1 MKLTLIHML
10 SKTKKVLTTYL
21 IVLCSVASLRIILSI
36 TWRIGRLS
44 LLYYLCRQLKGGGM
58 EIHMKKDTILWMA
71 ASAVVMLAF
80 PWIAVTFVKGDAGMA
95 VCFLLFFAVNPL
107 YSVLIGAFAG
117 KDIRH
122 LWSLPVI
129 SAVLFLIGTW
139 IFFDMGETAF
149 ILYAAVYLAL
159 GIAAMLISMLIRK
172 KTQK

>member
-1 MKLTLIHML
+1 MK
-10 SKTKKVLTTYL
+10 KN
-21 IVLCSVASLRIILSI
+21 IILWFAVS
-36 TWRIGRLS
+36 
-44 LLYYLCRQLKGGGM
+44 
-58 EIHMKKDTILWMA
+58 A
-71 ASAVVMLAF
+71 AVMLMV
-80 PWIAVTFVKGDAGMA
+80 PWLAVTFVKGDAGMA

-107 YSVLIGAFAG
+107 YSVLIGASAG
-117 KDIRH
+117 KDVKH
-122 LWSLPVI
+122 LWSFPIV

>member
-1 MKLTLIHML
+1 MK
-10 SKTKKVLTTYL
+10 KN
-21 IVLCSVASLRIILSI
+21 IIL
-36 TWRIGRLS
+36 WL
-44 LLYYLCRQLKGGGM
+44 
-58 EIHMKKDTILWMA
+58 A

-80 PWIAVTFVKGDAGMA
+80 PWLAVTFVKGDAGMA

-117 KDIRH
+117 KDVMH

-149 ILYAAVYLAL
+149 ILYAAVYLII
-159 GIAAMLISMLIRK
+159 GIMAMLISMFIRK
-172 KTQK
+172 KTQE

>member
-1 MKLTLIHML
+1 MKQN
-10 SKTKKVLTTYL
+10 
-21 IVLCSVASLRIILSI
+21 IIL
-36 TWRIGRLS
+36 WL
-44 LLYYLCRQLKGGGM
+44 
-58 EIHMKKDTILWMA
+58 A
-71 ASAVVMLAF
+71 ASAVVMLMF
-80 PWIAVTFVKGDAGMA
+80 PWLAVAFVKGDAGMA

-107 YSVLIGAFAG
+107 YSVLIGTFVG

-129 SAVLFLIGTW
+129 SAMLFLIGTW

-159 GIAAMLISMLIRK
+159 GIATMLISMLIRK